1 VEAYLVTDRRLAS
14 GDFLGRL
21 LRQAAAAGV
30 DRIQIRES
38 DLGGQAL
45 LRLSREA
52 LEAARGTRATVFLQ
66 DRLDVALAACVHG
79 VHLDGTGFPVEVARR
94 IGGEDLVLGVSA
106 RSVEEA
112 VEAEGQGADYLF
124 FGPVFPGSS
133 RIASGSPLGVPKL
146 EAVLRRVRVPVYAAG
161 GIGPENLERLRGLPL
176 AGAAMAS
183 AFVRAASVPDLIRQI
198 HSTARK

>member
-1 VEAYLVTDRRLAS
+1 MEAYLVTDRRLAS
-14 GDFLGRL
+14 GDFLCRL

-45 LRLSREA
+45 LRLAREA
-52 LEAARGTRATVFLQ
+52 LEAARGARATVFVH
-66 DRLDVALAACVHG
+66 DRLDVALAACAHG
-79 VHLDGTGFPVEVARR
+79 VHLDGTGLPVEVARR

-106 RSVEEA
+106 RTVEEA

-124 FGPVFPGSS
+124 FGPIFPGPS
-133 RIASGSPLGVPKL
+133 RTAIGLPLGVPRL

-176 AGAAMAS
+176 AGAAMTS
-183 AFVRAASVPDLIRQI
+183 AFVRAASVPDLIRQV